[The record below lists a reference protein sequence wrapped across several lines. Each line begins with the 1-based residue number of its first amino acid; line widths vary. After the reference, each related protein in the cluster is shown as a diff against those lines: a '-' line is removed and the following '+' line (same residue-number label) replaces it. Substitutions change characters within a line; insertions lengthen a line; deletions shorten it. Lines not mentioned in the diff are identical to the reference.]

1 MKFNSNEFIH
11 LHGHMWVNVQT
22 CEKMLVLDDL
32 AISLEGLCGRKVFLP
47 QNKVNELCWIED
59 RVNNYLEY

>member
-1 MKFNSNEFIH
+1 MKFNQSDFIH
-11 LHGHMWVNVQT
+11 LHGHMWVNVKT
-22 CEKMLVLDDL
+22 CEKMLVIDDL

>member
-1 MKFNSNEFIH
+1 MKFNQIDFVH
-11 LHGHMWVNVQT
+11 LHGSMWVNVQT
-22 CEKMLVLDDL
+22 CEKMLVIDDL

-59 RVNNYLEY
+59 KVNNYLEY

>member
-1 MKFNSNEFIH
+1 MNFNPNEFIH
-11 LHGHMWVNVQT
+11 LYGHMWVNVQT

-32 AISLEGLCGRKVFLP
+32 AISLEGICGRKVFLP

-59 RVNNYLEY
+59 KVNNYLEY

>member
-1 MKFNSNEFIH
+1 MKFNETDFCH
-11 LHGHMWVNVQT
+11 LYGSMWVNIHT

-32 AISLEGLCGRKVFLP
+32 AISLEGLCGRKAFLP
-47 QNKVNELCWIED
+47 QNKVDELCWIED